1 MIETRATL
9 KRKLN
14 TFNESII
21 DTRSQGPKRRHL
33 TEPLSL
39 SDSRDQA
46 VHSHLPI
53 ASAPRFIAPE
63 YGRASFD
70 PSIIVGP
77 WDERYSLIL
86 P

>member
-21 DTRSQGPKRRHL
+21 DTKLQGPKRRRL

-46 VHSHLPI
+46 VDSHLPI
-53 ASAPRFIAPE
+53 ASAPQFVAPE
-63 YGRASFD
+63 YGGACFD
-70 PSIIVGP
+70 PTIIVGP
-77 WDERYSLIL
+77 WDECYSLIL